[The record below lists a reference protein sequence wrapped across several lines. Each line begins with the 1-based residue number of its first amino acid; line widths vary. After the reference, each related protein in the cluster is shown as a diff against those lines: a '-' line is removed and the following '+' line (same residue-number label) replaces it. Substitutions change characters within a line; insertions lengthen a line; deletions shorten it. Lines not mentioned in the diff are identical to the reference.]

1 MVKNVLVGATQL
13 DVAYNKV
20 SLRTKFGRF
29 SSVMTV
35 VITKRLCEKG
45 DSGAYNQ
52 VEIQDFC
59 FSVSLI
65 FMKIGYTKPLKME
78 ILFFHCPRFLPGLWI
93 LKIHTH
99 KKNKDNSR
107 KAWSYNFKFS

>member
-29 SSVMTV
+29 SSVMNV
-35 VITKRLCEKG
+35 VIAKRLHEKE

-52 VEIQDFC
+52 FEIQDFC
-59 FSVSLI
+59 FSI
-65 FMKIGYTKPLKME
+65 
-78 ILFFHCPRFLPGLWI
+78 
-93 LKIHTH
+93 
-99 KKNKDNSR
+99 
-107 KAWSYNFKFS
+107 